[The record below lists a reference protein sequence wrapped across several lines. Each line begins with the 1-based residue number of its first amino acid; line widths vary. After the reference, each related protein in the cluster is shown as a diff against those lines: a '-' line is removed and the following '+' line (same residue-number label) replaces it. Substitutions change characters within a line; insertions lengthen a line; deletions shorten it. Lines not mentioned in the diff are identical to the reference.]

1 MFFTVNNVLLCN
13 LDIKKGKK
21 MAKCVPHGEVSLNHI
36 FLVESYILLLLG
48 LRKSFV
54 ISRFYCVHVNNKS
67 SDNY

>member
-1 MFFTVNNVLLCN
+1 
-13 LDIKKGKK
+13 
-21 MAKCVPHGEVSLNHI
+21 MAKRVPHGEVSLNHI

-54 ISRFYCVHVNNKS
+54 ISRFYCVHVNNRS